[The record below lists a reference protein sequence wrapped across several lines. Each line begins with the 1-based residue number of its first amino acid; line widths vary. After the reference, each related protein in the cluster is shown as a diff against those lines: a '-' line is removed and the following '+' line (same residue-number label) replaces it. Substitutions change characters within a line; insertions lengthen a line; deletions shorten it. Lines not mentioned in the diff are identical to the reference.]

1 MKKIF
6 IFSVILFAL
15 QNFLFS
21 QTVRNEIQS
30 YINKEADETL
40 FLYNCEKISNDEKK
54 EIYFITVGLLDETF
68 SNNREIVKIGF
79 IELLNGTCI
88 NQNLIDFFS
97 IYRESEI
104 KSLKW
109 EKNIDSIHKNFSM
122 GWIIKFNTI
131 SEPVIIIEKLSG
143 LGTKLYF
150 YTVKNDSLLLLSFN
164 LNKYEKM
171 QLSGTVTITINN
183 TSQFSYKDLFTS
195 VGFSGINSLNSDNQI
210 IESQLLAINLVRVNP
225 PLFASLYIKH
235 NPSQSSKD
243 LYTEL
248 TKLESLPLLSYSP
261 KLQEIANNLS
271 QDLVNNNAF
280 SQFDSKENGLKKR
293 VQEITNV
300 TINGKDKEVC
310 ESIIIMRDG
319 YNIIDAIITILQD
332 ELVPSKKN
340 RKNLLSKELRYFG
353 MSQMKH
359 KRYDNIIVIEYSNIN
374 FN

>member
-1 MKKIF
+1 MIREQSKKPI
-6 IFSVILFAL
+6 IPQRVIPHNNNNTQKIIVTTTKEEKPTKAIDIIHPPIEH
-15 QNFLFS
+15 NKIVNNS
-21 QTVRNEIQS
+21 NGIYKEKYNITPYEILLP
-30 YINKEADETL
+30 ILLPK
-40 FLYNCEKISNDEKK
+40 EKI
-54 EIYFITVGLLDETF
+54 ITVVMGGEWTININEVAYRFKDNISDNKKDISGYLTYRLFPSEEQNET
-68 SNNREIVKIGF
+68 
-79 IELLNGTCI
+79 
-88 NQNLIDFFS
+88 
-97 IYRESEI
+97 
-104 KSLKW
+104 
-109 EKNIDSIHKNFSM
+109 IHKLERS
-122 GWIIKFNTI
+122 NT
-131 SEPVIIIEKLSG
+131 L
-143 LGTKLYF
+143 
-150 YTVKNDSLLLLSFN
+150 TVKNDSLLLLSFN

-195 VGFSGINSLNSDNQI
+195 IGFSGINSLNSDNQI

>member
-21 QTVRNEIQS
+21 QTVRNKIQS

-79 IELLNGTCI
+79 IELVNGTCI

-150 YTVKNDSLLLLSFN
+150 YTVKNDSLILLY
-164 LNKYEKM
+164 K
-171 QLSGTVTITINN
+171 ITD
-183 TSQFSYKDLFTS
+183 QFSS
-195 VGFSGINSLNSDNQI
+195 ISEIELNNG
-210 IESQLLAINLVRVNP
+210 LVF
-225 PLFASLYIKH
+225 L
-235 NPSQSSKD
+235 SSKKD
-243 LYTEL
+243 YLRWNNE
-248 TKLESLPLLSYSP
+248 KYSF
-261 KLQEIANNLS
+261 ERIH
-271 QDLVNNNAF
+271 
-280 SQFDSKENGLKKR
+280 
-293 VQEITNV
+293 
-300 TINGKDKEVC
+300 DK
-310 ESIIIMRDG
+310 
-319 YNIIDAIITILQD
+319 
-332 ELVPSKKN
+332 
-340 RKNLLSKELRYFG
+340 
-353 MSQMKH
+353 
-359 KRYDNIIVIEYSNIN
+359 
-374 FN
+374 

>member
-21 QTVRNEIQS
+21 QTVRNKIQS

-150 YTVKNDSLLLLSFN
+150 YTVKNDSLILLY
-164 LNKYEKM
+164 K
-171 QLSGTVTITINN
+171 ITDQFSSISEIDINN
-183 TSQFSYKDLFTS
+183 
-195 VGFSGINSLNSDNQI
+195 G
-210 IESQLLAINLVRVNP
+210 LVF
-225 PLFASLYIKH
+225 L
-235 NPSQSSKD
+235 SSKKD
-243 LYTEL
+243 YLRWNNE
-248 TKLESLPLLSYSP
+248 KYSF
-261 KLQEIANNLS
+261 ERIH
-271 QDLVNNNAF
+271 
-280 SQFDSKENGLKKR
+280 
-293 VQEITNV
+293 
-300 TINGKDKEVC
+300 DK
-310 ESIIIMRDG
+310 
-319 YNIIDAIITILQD
+319 
-332 ELVPSKKN
+332 
-340 RKNLLSKELRYFG
+340 
-353 MSQMKH
+353 
-359 KRYDNIIVIEYSNIN
+359 
-374 FN
+374 